1 MSLINAETA
10 TIRDLRKFG
19 ITMAFMLLLI
29 SGIAVWKENW
39 TAATILWTIA
49 GVGFLLP
56 ALVFPAGLRPVFR
69 YWMKFAFV
77 LGWINQR
84 VILSLVYYLVFT
96 PISLIQRMI
105 GRDPLERKPDS
116 NQKTYWVDRS
126 QEEYNPKHFERQF

>member
-1 MSLINAETA
+1 
-10 TIRDLRKFG
+10 
-19 ITMAFMLLLI
+19 
-29 SGIAVWKENW
+29 
-39 TAATILWTIA
+39 
-49 GVGFLLP
+49 
-56 ALVFPAGLRPVFR
+56 
-69 YWMKFAFV
+69 MKFAFV